1 MFKSN
6 QPVVFLH
13 IPKTAGTTLTHIL
26 QRSHPARLV
35 CKSTGM
41 PEQLDALMEMPAEAR
56 AALSLVTGHFPYGIH
71 RHFARPVTY
80 VTFLR
85 RPVDRVISAYYYALS
100 MPDHYLH
107 RTLVK
112 SRASLEKFLHLTN
125 EGQNCQTRQLCSRAI
140 KLFREGEPV
149 VAADLETAKRNLS
162 KRFAVVGLAEC
173 FDESLLLI
181 KRALGLG
188 FVYYN
193 VLNRTPNKPNL
204 RDIPTRAIRAIEK
217 CNELDFELHEYAAAL
232 FRKQIDLQGPSW
244 NRALSS
250 FRRGNRIYSC
260 MSRGYYQLRSAAGA
274 SVKGVLAV
282 LNRMSKRNHHVNPQL
297 PAIPPR
303 LRNASV
309 ASLSSVAD

>member
-1 MFKSN
+1 MSWEGTEMFKSN

-112 SRASLEKFLHLTN
+112 
-125 EGQNCQTRQLCSRAI
+125 
-140 KLFREGEPV
+140 
-149 VAADLETAKRNLS
+149 
-162 KRFAVVGLAEC
+162 
-173 FDESLLLI
+173 
-181 KRALGLG
+181 
-188 FVYYN
+188 
-193 VLNRTPNKPNL
+193 
-204 RDIPTRAIRAIEK
+204 
-217 CNELDFELHEYAAAL
+217 
-232 FRKQIDLQGPSW
+232 
-244 NRALSS
+244 
-250 FRRGNRIYSC
+250 
-260 MSRGYYQLRSAAGA
+260 
-274 SVKGVLAV
+274 
-282 LNRMSKRNHHVNPQL
+282 
-297 PAIPPR
+297 
-303 LRNASV
+303 
-309 ASLSSVAD
+309 